1 MIIRYYDANL
11 ISFLSNQYDQ
21 DIEILEGQARN
32 LIFRIRNHHTY
43 AEIGWESGG
52 NSIIVRTECGQAA
65 YQIEVNP
72 CTGSF
77 SNDIEVPS
85 NQAESQDACD
95 AYVMIC
101 GILLSMARHFGCNRA
116 SSWVEAIE
124 EAQRI
129 RHMIEA

>member
-1 MIIRYYDANL
+1 MIIRYYDASL
-11 ISFLSNQYDQ
+11 ISFLSSQYDQ

-32 LIFRIRNHHTY
+32 LRFRIRNNHTF
-43 AEIGWESGG
+43 AVLGWESAG
-52 NSIIVRTECGQAA
+52 NSIIVRTECCLAA

-77 SNDIEVPS
+77 SNDIEVPGKM
-85 NQAESQDACD
+85 AEGQGCK
-95 AYVMIC
+95 AYVMMC
-101 GILLSMARHFGCNRA
+101 GILMSLARHFGCNRA
-116 SSWVEAIE
+116 STWVEAIE

>member
-1 MIIRYYDANL
+1 MIISYYDANL
-11 ISFLSNQYDQ
+11 ISFLSVQYDQ

-32 LIFRIRNHHTY
+32 LSFRIRNHHTY
-43 AEIGWESGG
+43 AEIGWESAG
-52 NSIIVRTECGQAA
+52 NAIIVRTECGQAS

-72 CTGSF
+72 CTGGF

-85 NQAESQDACD
+85 QASTQDGCD
-95 AYVMIC
+95 AYVMVC
-101 GILLSMARHFGCNRA
+101 GVLLSLARHFGCNRA

-129 RHMIEA
+129 RYMIEA